1 MYNKK
6 ICKPTTYAEVFRGKI
21 NVIFFNVKH
30 FEFYFFI
37 LQWFLP
43 YIDMNQPLI
52 FVNKHQHSEHAT

>member
-30 FEFYFFI
+30 LEFYFTLFFYIVMVFAIHWHESASNI
-37 LQWFLP
+37 L
-43 YIDMNQPLI
+43 
-52 FVNKHQHSEHAT
+52 